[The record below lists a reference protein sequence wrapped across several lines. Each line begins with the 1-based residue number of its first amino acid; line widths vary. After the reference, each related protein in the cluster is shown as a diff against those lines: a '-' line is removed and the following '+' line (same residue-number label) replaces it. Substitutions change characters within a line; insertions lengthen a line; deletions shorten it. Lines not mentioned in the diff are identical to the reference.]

1 MIQGRLG
8 SICISLTDLGTDRE
22 DVLFELY
29 KVGTLKAGSDYQW
42 VLDEALVGTGVDLN
56 SMDTTEKTM
65 EITQTLADA
74 VEDSGLKAL
83 SGTTDSEGKAEFTGL
98 TQGKYLLIQ
107 PGDDYGIVSPSLVTV
122 PYWEEEWIYDVEVTP
137 KAAAPGEEPGK
148 PTGTKGRPISPN
160 LSTKKNTQDPVRRSS
175 VKQEMRICRQSGRD
189 FWQQQVWWLLWQDGE
204 RWKKENRYRDK
215 KPLRG
220 GLAIRT
226 EAFKMLQRFFNRRTP
241 IRLNSRM

>member
-1 MIQGRLG
+1 MRRLFRSGGKRKGLAALLVLSVFFSPARPAQAESYDPGRLG

-42 VLDEALVGTGVDLN
+42 GLDEALVGTGVDLN

-148 PTGTKGRPISPN
+148 PTGTTGRPISPN

-175 VKQEMRICRQSGRD
+175 VKTGDENLPAVWAGLLAAAGMVVAMAGR
-189 FWQQQVWWLLWQDGE
+189 
-204 RWKKENRYRDK
+204 R
-215 KPLRG
+215 
-220 GLAIRT
+220 
-226 EAFKMLQRFFNRRTP
+226 KMEKRK
-241 IRLNSRM
+241 